1 MKRKSFTFYL
11 SWSKPIKLL
20 SESQKAEL
28 LDAILAYVSGE
39 EPIIMDSEVKM
50 CFEFIKAEME
60 EDEERAEKLKEQR
73 AARKKA
79 KEEESFKKRKEKE
92 KETKEENTKEEE
104 KEKQEKENAPK
115 EYNNIYNINTP
126 KEKENKEKE
135 GEKTKEENKEKDE
148 KEKEKKNNNY
158 TLARAKEEKNWR
170 NDFDTYLKELKEE
183 TDKILCDAEWL
194 EKQREFNHPDLD
206 IIKSIECAVTNY
218 WGTHE
223 GWENKRKSKTKT
235 INWKTTLAKALKIQ
249 TNRVFYPKNLAGAR
263 GFAKK
268 ETMQEQTQRVA
279 FKIMQDI
286 QEGKDDSIFGM
297 MFNKKGKE

>member
-20 SESQKAEL
+20 SESQKAQL

-39 EPIIMDSEVKM
+39 EPVTVEPNVKM
-50 CFEFIKAEME
+50 CFEFIKSEME
-60 EDEERAEKLKEQR
+60 EDAERAEKAKEQR
-73 AARKKA
+73 IARRKA
-79 KEEESFKKRKEKE
+79 KEEESLKKRKEKE

-135 GEKTKEENKEKDE
+135 GEKTKEENKEKEE
-148 KEKEKKNNNY
+148 KEKEKKNNDY

-194 EKQREFNHPDLD
+194 QKQKEFNNPDLD

-223 GWENKRKSKTKT
+223 GWENKKKSKTKT
-235 INWKTTLAKALKIQ
+235 INWKSTFAKTLKLPL
-249 TNRVFYPKNLAGAR
+249 NRVFYPKNFAGAR
-263 GFAKK
+263 EFKEK
-268 ETMQEQTQRVA
+268 ETMTEKVLRVGA
-279 FKIMQDI
+279 KIWKDME
-286 QEGKDDSIFGM
+286 EGRDDSLFGM
-297 MFNKKGKE
+297 IYNKKY